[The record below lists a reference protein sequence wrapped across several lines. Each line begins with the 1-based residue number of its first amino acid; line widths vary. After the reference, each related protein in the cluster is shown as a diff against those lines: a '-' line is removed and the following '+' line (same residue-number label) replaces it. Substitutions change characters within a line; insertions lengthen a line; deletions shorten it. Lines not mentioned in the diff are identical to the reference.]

1 MKRFLFLI
9 CILIMPAFLTACA
22 ESEDNFEETTI
33 TVERRGKVSENIVE
47 SFDKDYYDIEEL
59 KSEFTD
65 SVNDYN
71 ESIGGEEIR
80 LKKME
85 LKNSKVYVNIDFT
98 GPSDYERFVGERL
111 FVGTI
116 DDAYDNGYSMDVTLK
131 GVEAGDRIGKVR
143 IMGMKDKEIIILSEH
158 VRINTFRDIAYVS
171 ANVDVIDSRSARVV
185 NESDGLAYLIL
196 K

>member
-1 MKRFLFLI
+1 
-9 CILIMPAFLTACA
+9 MPAFLTACA

-131 GVEAGDRIGKVR
+131 GVESGDRIGKVR